1 MIAFACE
8 PVSAIWDEAMALAT
22 LHAAGTKGFRRN
34 EPFNPSYDRY
44 RSANE
49 QGYFF
54 VFTARDEG
62 KLIGYFGIYV
72 TPSMHSQLLTAQED
86 TFFIH
91 PDYRDGFNAI
101 RFIKHVEREL
111 TRAGVHEI
119 LFSCEMDNAV
129 ANRLLT
135 FLKYEPVIQQYRK
148 LLSPRADS
156 APSLTQESNNV
167 CAIAKATS

>member
-1 MIAFACE
+1 MIDFACE
-8 PVSAIWDEAMALAT
+8 PVAMVWDEAMVLA
-22 LHAAGTKGFRRN
+22 HEHWKGTKGFRRH
-34 EPFNPSYDRY
+34 EPFNPSYTRY
-44 RSANE
+44 RTANE

-54 VFTARDEG
+54 VFTARDTG

-101 RFIKHVEREL
+101 RFIKYVERAL
-111 TRAGVHEI
+111 AKAGVKEI
-119 LFSCEMDNAV
+119 LFSCEMDNTV
-129 ANRLLT
+129 ANKLLT

-148 LLSPRADS
+148 KLT
-156 APSLTQESNNV
+156 APVIEKEDAHVCTESTP
-167 CAIAKATS
+167 CS